1 MNRIQFMTELAE
13 LLQDISVEERIEAMK
28 YYNDYFDEAGEENEE
43 DIVKELGSPERVAAE
58 VKAGLGETAASAGE
72 FRETGYTD
80 TRFERKAAPSYPGE
94 EKNTGWEKTQQQGS
108 GYDESHRNKNT
119 GLKIVLIILVLVV
132 GSPVILP
139 VALAIICTV
148 IAIILTIVGLFAGL
162 VIASVMVA
170 LLGVVLV
177 GAGIASLIPQVSA
190 GLVLIGG
197 GLITFV
203 IGLVM
208 TVAMVRACIIVLPGF
223 FRGIINLIRKPF
235 HGRKAVA

>member
-1 MNRIQFMTELAE
+1 
-13 LLQDISVEERIEAMK
+13 
-28 YYNDYFDEAGEENEE
+28 
-43 DIVKELGSPERVAAE
+43 
-58 VKAGLGETAASAGE
+58 
-72 FRETGYTD
+72 
-80 TRFERKAAPSYPGE
+80 
-94 EKNTGWEKTQQQGS
+94 
-108 GYDESHRNKNT
+108 
-119 GLKIVLIILVLVV
+119 
-132 GSPVILP
+132 
-139 VALAIICTV
+139 
-148 IAIILTIVGLFAGL
+148 
-162 VIASVMVA
+162 MVA